1 MDNNNRRSTQGGESA
16 NDGGGDWRSQMQHE
30 SRKRIFFHIMDKLK
44 RQFPLSGQEGFQE
57 LRKIAMRFEED
68 IYTSATSQVDYFMK
82 ISSKMLAMETKYPI
96 SNAIPSNS
104 ANIGQN
110 PQDPGSQS
118 MQSQSGQL
126 LLQNIANNIAAAGMQ
141 GSSQT
146 NIPSVNRS
154 FNTQSIPPIS
164 GVLQNSVPSAIGQG
178 IPYNVFAYSQRQT
191 GRQQQGV
198 SNIHHHMLLPTQQ
211 QQHLV
216 GQSTAT
222 NIQQNQIIGQQN
234 RIPDMQQNQQRLPS
248 QQNKL
253 SNQQSQQLM
262 GLPNNFAHMYQQQLG
277 TQEQQ
282 QHHQLQT
289 LQTLKQKQVFQP
301 QRAMEEALSTSLD
314 STAQTGNASRD
325 WQEETFRK
333 IKTMKDMHFPDLNEI
348 YQKVVAKMHQHESLL
363 LQQPQLQQGMYP
375 KLKAFKSML
384 ERFISLLQISKS
396 NLQIGYKDNLGIY
409 EEQIM
414 RIIRLSKPIPHI
426 GSGGTVQQN
435 VSNLQHN
442 PSSAKYGISLHPSSS
457 LGPGQIN
464 SMNSVQ
470 ILATGPLQKNPVSVP
485 QQATVNLISSQ
496 SGMTS
501 LKANHNSM
509 QPNLSMLQQQQDQLQ
524 QNQNLKEFQ
533 HHQMQQNLL
542 IAPSKDST
550 PLQPVYSP
558 VVVPKAGNLGHQ
570 TVGTLVPAQSLAIGT
585 PGKSASPLLDEFTS
599 PEDHHAIPATVVSA
613 KSTATEEPLKRLN
626 KVVKSMSSKDL
637 TASVCDIR
645 AVVSMTDKT
654 EGSRVAVCEDLV
666 KMAKCPLQA
675 RNLITE
681 DETTKR
687 KENKRCTTATPSD
700 VSSPGSLSDSF
711 KQLNGLYLSDLDST
725 ATSTSKKP
733 RIENGGGSF
742 SSK

>member
-1 MDNNNRRSTQGGESA
+1 
-16 NDGGGDWRSQMQHE
+16 
-30 SRKRIFFHIMDKLK
+30 MDKLK
-44 RQFPLSGQEGFQE
+44 RKFPLSGQEGFQE

-178 IPYNVFAYSQRQT
+178 IPYNVLAYSQRQT

-198 SNIHHHMLLPTQQ
+198 SNIQHHMLLPTQQ

-282 QHHQLQT
+282 QHHQL
-289 LQTLKQKQVFQP
+289 
-301 QRAMEEALSTSLD
+301 
-314 STAQTGNASRD
+314 
-325 WQEETFRK
+325 

>member
-1 MDNNNRRSTQGGESA
+1 MDNNNMRSTQGGEST
-16 NDGGGDWRSQMQHE
+16 NDDGGDWRSQMQDE
-30 SRKRIFFHIMDKLK
+30 SRKRIFNHIMNKLK
-44 RQFPLSGQEGFQE
+44 RRFPLSGQEGFQE
-57 LRKIAMRFEED
+57 LRKIAMRFEEK
-68 IYTSATSQVDYFMK
+68 IYTSATSRVDYFKK
-82 ISSKMLAMETKYPI
+82 ISANMLAMERRYPT
-96 SNAIPSNS
+96 SNAIPPNS
-104 ANIGQN
+104 TNIGQN

-126 LLQNIANNIAAAGMQ
+126 LLQNIGNNIAAAGMQ

-248 QQNKL
+248 QQNIL

-282 QHHQLQT
+282 QHHQLWETYPQT
-289 LQTLKQKQVFQP
+289 EAKKKWSTL
-301 QRAMEEALSTSLD
+301 
-314 STAQTGNASRD
+314 
-325 WQEETFRK
+325 
-333 IKTMKDMHFPDLNEI
+333 
-348 YQKVVAKMHQHESLL
+348 
-363 LQQPQLQQGMYP
+363 
-375 KLKAFKSML
+375 
-384 ERFISLLQISKS
+384 
-396 NLQIGYKDNLGIY
+396 
-409 EEQIM
+409 
-414 RIIRLSKPIPHI
+414 
-426 GSGGTVQQN
+426 
-435 VSNLQHN
+435 
-442 PSSAKYGISLHPSSS
+442 SS
-457 LGPGQIN
+457 LQF
-464 SMNSVQ
+464 
-470 ILATGPLQKNPVSVP
+470 LCLE
-485 QQATVNLISSQ
+485 
-496 SGMTS
+496 
-501 LKANHNSM
+501 ANHNSM
-509 QPNLSMLQQQQDQLQ
+509 QPSSSMLQQQQDQLQ

-542 IAPSKDST
+542 IAPSKAST
-550 PLQPVYSP
+550 PLQPVYSA
-558 VVVPKAGNLGHQ
+558 VVVPSPSTPVVPSHMLGEPEKVNCGPSSLSKAGNLGHQ